1 MHAPA
6 AIVGWRSATLHTRAL
21 VVAILII
28 AVMAA
33 ARAAFAALVEL
44 RTDEAYYWTWS
55 KEDVLSF
62 LDHPPMIAWFVRA
75 GTAVFGDT
83 PFGARAGG
91 LLALAGTQLLL
102 ADIVRRRTHGLAPML
117 FALLAPE
124 AAAYY
129 SLMMVLVAPDVPLVV
144 FLTAMLWALIRLD
157 ESRDPRWW
165 LLAGACGGLALLS
178 KYTAV
183 MFVPAILA
191 FMLVPPKNRLWLL
204 TPWPWLAGAVAVLV
218 FSPVLIWN
226 AQHHWASFAFQFVR
240 LTAERPWSLAWFG
253 DFVGLQWGLVGPLL
267 FPLVVA
273 GTAMAAWD
281 GYRSKDGARILLAT
295 AAAVPFV
302 YFLWRSGWM
311 RISVT
316 WPMVLWPPAF
326 AAAALTLDDLRRR
339 KHQWVRLLTRAAF
352 LAIGG
357 AGLVLLILA
366 YYVIP
371 GPLPLGKLDPIGQE
385 AGYEE
390 VARKAVELMENTGA
404 TWIATTEYRTY
415 AMLRWHFKD
424 RIPVVQI
431 NERSRFVG
439 FDQEK
444 LRRLDPQSALYVTPR
459 GRIPTELW
467 ARMGVQRRTVGMARR
482 TWRGRRLTKFYFQQT
497 TGWRADFT
505 PASGTLLYGATP
517 YFPAGPRILCKGVRC
532 RAPI

>member
-1 MHAPA
+1 MHAPSA
-6 AIVGWRSATLHTRAL
+6 AIVGWRSTTPHTCAL
-21 VVAILII
+21 VVAIFII
-28 AVMAA
+28 AVIAA

-55 KEDVLSF
+55 KEAVLSF

-83 PFGARAGG
+83 QFGARAGG
-91 LLALAGTQLLL
+91 LLALAGMQLLL
-102 ADIVRRRTHGLAPML
+102 ADIVRRRTHSLAPML

-124 AAAYY
+124 AAVYY
-129 SLMMVLVAPDVPLVV
+129 GLMMVLVAPDVPLVL

-157 ESRDPRWW
+157 ESRNPRWW

-191 FMLVPPKNRLWLL
+191 FILVPPKNRLWLL
-204 TPWPWLAGAVAVLV
+204 TPWPWLAGAVAFVV

-226 AQHHWASFAFQFVR
+226 AQHDWASFAFQFVR
-240 LTAERPWSLAWFG
+240 LTAERPWSLARFG

-267 FPLVVA
+267 FPLVTA

-302 YFLWRSGWM
+302 YFFWRSGWM
-311 RISVT
+311 RIGVT

-326 AAAALTLDDLRRR
+326 AAAALTLDDLRRQ
-339 KHQWVRLLTRAAF
+339 KHQWALLLTRAAV

-357 AGLVLLILA
+357 TGLVLLILA
-366 YYVIP
+366 YYVIL
-371 GPLPLGKLDPIGQE
+371 GPLLPGKLDPIGQE
-385 AGYEE
+385 AGYEA
-390 VARKAVELMENTGA
+390 VARKAVEMMESTGA

-415 AMLRWHFKD
+415 AMLRWHLKD
-424 RIPVVQI
+424 RVPVLQI

-444 LRRLDPQSALYVTPR
+444 LRGLDPQSALYVTPR
-459 GRIPTELW
+459 GLIPKEMW
-467 ARMGVQRRTVGMARR
+467 ARMGVERRTVGMARR

-497 TGWRADFT
+497 TGWRADFA
-505 PASGTLLYGATP
+505 PARGALLYDATP
-517 YFPAGPRILCKGVRC
+517 YFPAGPRLCKGIGC
-532 RAPI
+532 RAPF